1 MTTKEELWEK
11 YRQEMDGLV
20 RERLL
25 MVIWIKE
32 GESSYEI
39 GNRLR
44 CPHSK
49 VLYWKYRFE
58 KEGISGLKTRS
69 RPGKPSK
76 LTKDEKKHIKQI
88 LGEGN
93 WWKAKWVSDLIYK
106 ETGVVYSQ
114 RHVVRLLHTWGFE
127 KIRPRK
133 EHAKADE
140 QERKGF
146 SKKTRTYWTIY
157 PKAGI

>member
-25 MVIWIKE
+25 MVIWIKD
-32 GESSYEI
+32 GVSSYEI

-49 VLYWKYRFE
+49 VLYWKYRFDE
-58 KEGISGLKTRS
+58 EGISGLKTRPRS
-69 RPGKPSK
+69 GKPSK
-76 LTKDEKKHIKQI
+76 LTKDEKKHIKHI
-88 LGEGN
+88 LGERN
-93 WWKAKWVSDLIYK
+93 WWKTKWVSDLVYK

-114 RHVVRLLHTWGFE
+114 RHVVRLLHAWGFE

-133 EHAKADE
+133 EHAEADE
-140 QERKGF
+140 RERKEF
-146 SKKTRTYWTIY
+146 SKKTGIYWGIY